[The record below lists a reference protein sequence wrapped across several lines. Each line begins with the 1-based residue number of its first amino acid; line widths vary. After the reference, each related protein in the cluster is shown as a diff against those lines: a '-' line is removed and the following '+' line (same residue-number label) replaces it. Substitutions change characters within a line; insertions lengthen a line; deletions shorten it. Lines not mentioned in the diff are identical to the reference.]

1 MADDSFQ
8 EKTEPATDKKRSD
21 AREKGKVLKSMDI
34 NSAMA
39 LMTGLLVLGAGGTLM
54 ATQLKSFAIS
64 IFSNVASIE
73 LTPAGVSELVL
84 NALLTTGIV
93 LTPVLLALFVIGLLS
108 NLTQV
113 GFLFTT
119 TTLQPKFSSM
129 NPGKGIKKIM
139 MSRRSVI
146 ELLKNL
152 FKVAIVA
159 IAAYVSLKGTLPDA
173 LTLMDGSVESVADL
187 MVSLSLGVGWK
198 IAVAFLAVS
207 VGDYVFQKFE
217 YERELKMSKQE
228 VKEEAKMLEGDP
240 TVRGKIR
247 TIQRQIAYKRMMQ
260 DVPKADVVVT
270 NPTHLAIALKYDMA
284 KMSAPTV
291 VAKGADLIAQ
301 RIKEIAMEHNVP
313 IVEDKPLA
321 RLLYSSADVGDPV
334 PQKLF
339 QAVAQVLAYIYRM
352 RNVKQNYGMN

>member
-8 EKTEPATDKKRSD
+8 EKTEPATDKKRAD
-21 AREKGKVLKSMDI
+21 AREKGKVLKSMDV
-34 NSAMA
+34 NAALS
-39 LMTGLLVLGAGGTLM
+39 LMTGLLVLGAGGSLM
-54 ATQLKSFAIS
+54 ATQLKSFS
-64 IFSNVASIE
+64 ITIFAHVASFD
-73 LTPAGVSELVL
+73 LTPTSVAAMVTH
-84 NALLTTGIV
+84 ALLTVGIV
-93 LTPVLLALFVIGLLS
+93 LAPVLLALFIIGMLS

-113 GFLFTT
+113 GFLFSTT
-119 TTLQPKFSSM
+119 ALQPKLSSL
-129 NPGKGIKKIM
+129 NPANGIRKIM
-139 MSRRSVI
+139 MSRRSAV
-146 ELLKNL
+146 ELGKNLLK
-152 FKVAIVA
+152 VVIVA
-159 IAAYVSLKGTLPDA
+159 VTAYVSLQGTLPEA
-173 LTLMDGSVESVADL
+173 LTLMDGSAESVADL
-187 MVSLSLGVGWK
+187 MVTLSLSVGWK
-198 IAVAFLAVS
+198 VALAFLAVS

-217 YERELKMSKQE
+217 YERDLKMSKQE

-240 TVRGKIR
+240 AVRGKIR

-260 DVPKADVVVT
+260 DVPKADVVIT
-270 NPTHLAIALKYDMA
+270 NPTHIAIALKYDMA

-301 RIKEIAMEHNVP
+301 RIKEIALEHEVP

-352 RNVKQNYGMN
+352 RNVQPNYGMN